1 MCADYYYLTL
11 SIYIFIADVIR
22 AIAEYGFVTS
32 PYPVVLSIE
41 NHCCLEQQ
49 KVLAKI
55 MIDIFKDKLAMPLR
69 NADGS
74 FVTSLPSP
82 MELKHKVLIKGKRL
96 ATQGAEADDADDPE
110 DDDEEAEDPSVKVS
124 VKDSKDAPKKK
135 KNSSNKVYLR
145 FPVAAE
151 ILLRNCNVCIAP
163 YY

>member
-1 MCADYYYLTL
+1 MYL
-11 SIYIFIADVIR
+11 IADVIR

-69 NADGS
+69 NTDGS
-74 FVTSLPSP
+74 FVTTLPSP

-96 ATQGAEADDADDPE
+96 ATQGAEAEDGDDAE
-110 DDDEEAEDPSVKVS
+110 DEEEDAEDPSVKS
-124 VKDSKDAPKKK
+124 STKEGGTKDVPKKK
-135 KNSSNKVYLR
+135 KGSSSKV
-145 FPVAAE
+145 
-151 ILLRNCNVCIAP
+151 IAKCS
-163 YY
+163 